1 VAKIKESD
9 KAKEI
14 KPTAAV
20 KKVEKAPKKAAEK
33 TVKKTDKAPA
43 KKAPAKA
50 VVRKIEEKP
59 VVEKPKAAPKAVE
72 KPVVKPVVKSVEK
85 PVVKAVEKPI
95 VKPVEKPVVKQAPKP
110 AAPVPAPIPVPPPVV
125 TPPEPVV
132 VAKPVP
138 VVPAKPAAPA
148 IVITG
153 DDISVKDL
161 GDKLQIKA
169 SDLIK
174 ELMRKGMMVTINQRI
189 ATEVAKEVGMILGKE
204 IVLKAAQE
212 VTVTHRQHNIEKR
225 ALRPPV
231 VTVMGHVDHGKTKL
245 LDAIR
250 KTKVAESEAGGITQH
265 IGAYQVNVQ
274 GRKVTFLDTPG
285 HEAFTALRARG
296 AKVTDIVILVV
307 AADDGV
313 KPQTIE
319 AINHAKA
326 AGVPIIVAINK
337 MDKPDANPDRVK
349 AQLAEHG
356 LAPEDWGGQTVTVPV
371 SARQLTGIDELLEMV
386 LLVAD
391 LAELKADPDARPMGV
406 VIESRLDKGRG
417 PVATLLI
424 KNGTLKIGDIFVVGS
439 TYGRV
444 RALFT
449 DTGARLEKAGPA
461 MPVELL
467 GCSEVPASGDVLEW
481 MGTEK
486 EARQIAEQ
494 RKDSQT
500 KASRNKVVSLEDFSK
515 LVKEGE
521 SKDLPLVI
529 KGDVQGSID
538 AIIQS
543 LQDVKVGNIGVHI
556 VHAGVGG
563 INESDIMLAKA
574 SGAILAGFNVG
585 FEGNS
590 EVLSLDEGVEV
601 RKYSIIYNLLDD
613 VKLAMEG
620 ILEPE
625 YEEVVIGHAEVRQ
638 LFSFSKVG
646 TIAGSFITDGKM
658 VRGAGMR
665 IFRDKEKIY
674 EGKLEALKRFKDD
687 VKQVEQNYECGISIN
702 GYTGFKVGDIV
713 EAFEIREK
721 PRQR

>member
-1 VAKIKESD
+1 MAKIRVSAL
-9 KAKEI
+9 AKELKTTSKELLVI
-14 KPTAAV
+14 LKTLGIEAKTATSSIEEAEAEKV
-20 KKVEKAPKKAAEK
+20 RNQGKKEKAPKK
-33 TVKKTDKAPA
+33 T
-43 KKAPAKA
+43 
-50 VVRKIEEKP
+50 EKP
-59 VVEKPKAAPKAVE
+59 TKVEKPKKSKEDKAPPVVA
-72 KPVVKPVVKSVEK
+72 KPVVAKE
-85 PVVKAVEKPI
+85 
-95 VKPVEKPVVKQAPKP
+95 APKP
-110 AAPVPAPIPVPPPVV
+110 AAVKPVPPPPL
-125 TPPEPVV
+125 PPPPPPPPPPAPVV
-132 VAKPVP
+132 VQKPVVP
-138 VVPAKPAAPA
+138 VVPPKPTVPA
-148 IVITG
+148 IVITS

-161 GDKLQIKA
+161 SDKLQIKA

-174 ELMRKGMMVTINQRI
+174 ELMKKGMMVTINQRI
-189 ATEVAKEVGMILGKE
+189 ASEVAKEVGIALGRE
-204 IVLKAAQE
+204 IELKAAQE
-212 VTVTHRQHNIEKR
+212 VTVTHRTHNIEKR

-337 MDKPDANPDRVK
+337 IDKPDANPDKVK
-349 AQLAEHG
+349 AQLAEYG

-371 SARQLTGIDELLEMV
+371 SAKQLTGIDELLEMV

-391 LAELKADPDARPMGV
+391 LAELKADPEAKPMGV

-417 PVATLLI
+417 PVATLLV

-449 DTGARLEKAGPA
+449 DKGARLEKAGPA

-467 GCSEVPASGDVLEW
+467 GCTEVPASGDVLEW
-481 MGTEK
+481 MSTEK
-486 EARQIAEQ
+486 EARQIAED
-494 RKDSQT
+494 RKHSQG
-500 KASRNKVVSLEDFSK
+500 KASRTKVVSLEDFSK
-515 LVKEGE
+515 HIKEGE
-521 SKDLPLVI
+521 NKDLPLLI
-529 KGDVQGSID
+529 KADVQGSID
-538 AIIQS
+538 AITQS
-543 LQDVKVGNIGVHI
+543 LQDAKVGNIGVHI

-601 RKYSIIYNLLDD
+601 RKYNIIYNLIDD

-646 TIAGSFITDGKM
+646 AIAGCFITDGKM

-665 IFRDKEKIY
+665 ITRGKDKIY

-702 GYTGFKVGDIV
+702 GYNDFKVGDVV
-713 EAFEIREK
+713 EAFEVREK
-721 PRQR
+721 PRKR